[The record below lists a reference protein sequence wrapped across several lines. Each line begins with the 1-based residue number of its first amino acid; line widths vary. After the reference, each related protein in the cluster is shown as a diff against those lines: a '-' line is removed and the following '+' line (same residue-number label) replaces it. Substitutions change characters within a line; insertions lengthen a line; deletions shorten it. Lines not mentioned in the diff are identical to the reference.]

1 MDDGNITDDGYGVY
15 SRFFNAS
22 DPCTMDVGV
31 KSVYP
36 SPLPFSLAAGRGGV
50 GPLTARDSRFNAV
63 SFWVLRC
70 GRGIWEISS
79 TVTSELD
86 RRWFV

>member
-1 MDDGNITDDGYGVY
+1 VGGNVVDDGYGVY

-22 DPCTMDVGV
+22 DPCMMDTGV

-36 SPLPFSLAAGRGGV
+36 SPLPSSLVVGRGGV

-63 SFWVLRC
+63 SFRVLKR
-70 GRGIWEISS
+70 GRGLWGVSS
-79 TVTSELD
+79 AETSEAD